1 MSMTSSIYDVELYA
15 NSFLFTL
22 EEFSNAKSHSLLPV
36 KCSHCGET
44 FYCCKKEITRK
55 IKNNKTRFYCNRK
68 CSSKGQQKQKEHLI
82 YTCKTCGK
90 TFTELPSKYASGYFC
105 SRSCANKYSSQFA
118 NTEEKRLEKSNSL
131 KEYNN
136 IHRRKRTKV
145 ISQREQET
153 KLILSNIQSMY
164 EDYNFFDMSNII
176 NIPTDRIKSIAKKHN
191 IEENKKFLP
200 SKNHAV
206 IRLCKTVLNKET
218 SITKEDFNTVKN
230 IIIYHIYN
238 DNMSPLEI
246 GKLYNYNHPSFHTFL
261 INCFGITLKSLSE
274 ANISYHKRIGTYDK
288 LSEKDLYYK
297 KSQFK
302 FGILT
307 YKNIKGYE
315 LVEQYGVYN
324 ALTNKNGVSRDHMIS
339 INYGWTHN
347 IPPEIISHPANCEIM
362 TQSENSKKNS
372 KSSITLEELKERIA
386 NWK

>member
-1 MSMTSSIYDVELYA
+1 MSMTSSIYI
-15 NSFLFTL
+15 
-22 EEFSNAKSHSLLPV
+22 
-36 KCSHCGET
+36 
-44 FYCCKKEITRK
+44 CK
-55 IKNNKTRFYCNRK
+55 Y
-68 CSSKGQQKQKEHLI
+68 
-82 YTCKTCGK
+82 CGK
-90 TFTELPSKYASGYFC
+90 SFSELPSKYASGDFC

-136 IHRRKRTKV
+136 IHKRKRTKV

-206 IRLCKTVLNKET
+206 IKLCKTVLDKET

-230 IIIYHIYN
+230 ILIYHIYN

-246 GKLYNYNHPSFHTFL
+246 GKLYNYKHTSFHTFL

-297 KSQFK
+297 NAQFK
-302 FGILT
+302 FGMLT

-315 LVEQYGVYN
+315 LIEQYGIYN
-324 ALTNKNGVSRDHMIS
+324 ALTNKNGVSRDHMLS
-339 INYGWTHN
+339 INYGWNHN

-362 TQSENSKKNS
+362 TQSDNSKKS
-372 KSSITLEELKERIA
+372 FKSSITLEELKERIA